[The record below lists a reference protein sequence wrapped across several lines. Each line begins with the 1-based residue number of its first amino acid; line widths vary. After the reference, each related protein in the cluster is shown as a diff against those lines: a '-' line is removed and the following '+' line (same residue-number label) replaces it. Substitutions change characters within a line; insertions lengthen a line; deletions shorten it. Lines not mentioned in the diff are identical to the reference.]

1 MIYHYNFIDIIITD
15 RICKSWQ
22 HWEKE
27 TGKNKKTEQNKIDHT
42 DKKRHHNK
50 TMEQTVLAVKQQ
62 IKQLDE
68 E

>member
-1 MIYHYNFIDIIITD
+1 MQ
-15 RICKSWQ
+15 SWQ

>member
-1 MIYHYNFIDIIITD
+1 MQELTTLRN
-15 RICKSWQ
+15 
-22 HWEKE
+22 
-27 TGKNKKTEQNKIDHT
+27 GNKKKQKTKQNKIDHT